1 MIRPMGPPDIP
12 AAMRLKQ
19 SAGWNQ
25 TAQDWA
31 NILALEPEGCWVY
44 EAEGQVAAS
53 TTVICYGQDLAWVG
67 MVLVLPEFRGR
78 GFARELMVHAMRF
91 LEQRGVRAVRLDATD
106 MGRPLYSKLG
116 FRDECGIERWAAPAI
131 AIPPPAAPICAAPWQ
146 NAAEL
151 TALDRQAFGT
161 DRARVLGCLAEC
173 FPTESLSGRKGFALA
188 RPGENAHFLGP
199 CVASDSETAHG
210 LIEILL
216 SGQAG
221 EAVFWDLLPEN
232 AEAVRLAQQFGFSCK
247 RRLVRMVFGE
257 PEHAK
262 ATQGE
267 AALTFAAAGF
277 EYG

>member
-1 MIRPMGPPDIP
+1 MIRRMVQEDIP

-19 SAGWNQ
+19 AAGWNQ

-44 EAEGQVAAS
+44 EMGGQVAAS

-78 GFARELMVHAMRF
+78 GIARELMAHAMRF
-91 LEQRGVRAVRLDATD
+91 TEQRGVRVVRLDATD

-116 FRDECGIERWAAPAI
+116 FRDECGIERWAVPEAAV
-131 AIPPPAAPICAAPWQ
+131 APPAAPICTVPWQ
-146 NAAEL
+146 NAPEL
-151 TALDRQAFGT
+151 AALDRQAFGA

-173 FPTESLSGRKGFALA
+173 FPAESLRAQEGFALA

-199 CVASDSETAHG
+199 CVASDAAAAQG
-210 LIEILL
+210 LIETLL
-216 SGQAG
+216 SGHAG
-221 EAVFWDLLPEN
+221 KAVFWDLLPEN
-232 AEAVRLAQQFGFSCK
+232 AVAVRLAQRLGFSCK
-247 RRLVRMVFGE
+247 RRLARMVFGD
-257 PEHAK
+257 PKHAG
-262 ATQGE
+262 ATQGD

-277 EYG
+277 EFG